1 MMSKIQSVFTEISVQ
16 RFENIAGKSK
26 YIDIGVLHIAGMA

>member
-1 MMSKIQSVFTEISVQ
+1 MQSVFTEISVQ

-26 YIDIGVLHIAGMA
+26 YMDVGVLHIAGKA